1 LFNDLHNVDEVQA
14 RGGTP
19 SLFQCPLCK
28 LNVSPECNRKKAPPK
43 KSRAEVREL
52 DNPTISPN
60 ISRVERKQSEL
71 PEKKIVEAPCSST
84 NVENTHQPHC
94 VSFSAHDSIQLINQ
108 SQRIRSQRT
117 GSSETSDESLDLPDR
132 VVQQD
137 ADSESDEE
145 DAPVPDEEDSMCVV
159 TDNDNDGELEDEE
172 EQKSILDRRALSNHC
187 ASLVEELVD
196 EIFQTQQPQKK
207 RPTGRPRKN
216 RKSTLLKNPPTEQW
230 KASSLPRTK
239 LSDFIESM
247 VHQKLEQCGFGDVVK
262 TLTIRM
268 TSNSFH
274 NFEVPDVITNN
285 LPTSDGFHVNQ
296 NLYYKQK
303 CLLLFQNI
311 DGIDVCLFCLYVQ
324 EFDDTCPE
332 PNRSKVYIAYLDS
345 VEYFRPRCV
354 RTTVYHEILVAYLV
368 WCQARGFKQCHIWAC
383 PPQRGDNFIFWC
395 HNPQQRNP
403 SRDRLNSWYNAM
415 LSRAGQLGILKSIDT
430 LWATYFSPYGK
441 RDELSQRV
449 ASKNSFVSKNSM
461 LLASKTGMT
470 NTEIPPPVC
479 PPIFEGDFWVNEC
492 TRVYRLVQSR
502 SKDVEGQDK
511 NINLRKCRDILKHLM
526 SKPIAAAF
534 NQPVDPVVLNIPDYP
549 SIVSSPMDLGTV
561 RNKLRTNQYRT
572 ILDYAKVCY
581 SLSLFLLTCPLCFLA
596 SVGYS
601 VDFQQCHAVQSPE
614 SSDS

>member
-1 LFNDLHNVDEVQA
+1 LYNELHNIDEVKA
-14 RGGTP
+14 RGGGP

-28 LNVSPECNRKKAPPK
+28 LNVSPESIQKKVPK
-43 KSRAEVREL
+43 KSRAEVQNL
-52 DNPTISPN
+52 TMSPN
-60 ISRVERKQSEL
+60 LLRVEGMKNQEERKQSEL
-71 PEKKIVEAPCSST
+71 PENKVAQLSSVQ
-84 NVENTHQPHC
+84 NVPS
-94 VSFSAHDSIQLINQ
+94 VSFSSHDSIQLFHQ
-108 SQRIRSQRT
+108 TERIQSQRT
-117 GSSETSDESLDLPDR
+117 GSSETSHESLDL
-132 VVQQD
+132 QD
-137 ADSESDEE
+137 DESDEE
-145 DAPVPDEEDSMCVV
+145 SPVPDENAPAPYEDDSMCVV
-159 TDNDNDGELEDEE
+159 TDNDGEPEDEE
-172 EQKSILDRRALSNHC
+172 EHKSIIDRRDVSNHC
-187 ASLVEELVD
+187 ASLVEEIL
-196 EIFQTQQPQKK
+196 EEMFQSQPAPQKK

-216 RKSTLLKNPPTEQW
+216 SKASLRKDPPAEQW

-285 LPTSDGFHVNQ
+285 LPTNDGYHVNQ

-461 LLASKTGMT
+461 LLASKTGT
-470 NTEIPPPVC
+470 TPNSEIPPPVC

-511 NINLRKCRDILKHLM
+511 NVNLRKCRDILKQLM

-534 NQPVDPVVLNIPDYP
+534 NQPVDPVALNIPDYP
-549 SIVSSPMDLGTV
+549 SIVTSPMDLGTV
-561 RNKLRTNQYRT
+561 RNKMRTNQYRT
-572 ILDYAKVCY
+572 ILDFAKVCISLPLP
-581 SLSLFLLTCPLCFLA
+581 SLSLL
-596 SVGYS
+596 
-601 VDFQQCHAVQSPE
+601 
-614 SSDS
+614 